1 MCIEGVDGAC
11 SVGCHLSGD
20 VSRRCSYR
28 PWYNGPYF
36 CAASLRRVTF
46 GTWQWEGAMRVGY
59 NS

>member
-1 MCIEGVDGAC
+1 MCIGRVDGASC
-11 SVGCHLSGD
+11 VGRHLSRD

-28 PWYNGPYF
+28 AWYNGTYF

-46 GTWQWEGAMRVGY
+46 ETWQWEGAMRVGY